1 MPCEKYSGWL
11 TDAALGELRTEREP
25 ELLAHAMECDAC
37 REALSHARQVR
48 DFVDRG
54 VESLVA
60 GEPSPHIRHESAAPH
75 RAGIRIAALPMDGMG
90 TSHRRRPRARHRIWQ
105 SWSRANLFTTD
116 PNLSLASTVNPIS
129 APPEAVTA
137 SATNPQNAEQTT
149 RTHDRGRSSRVR
161 PLTTALPE
169 IIVPKGQLSAAAEL
183 SAAIVTGRVDG
194 SQLLAARQEYDKPL
208 EVKAIEIAPME
219 TPALDTVTE
228 KSANSIQF

>member
-11 TDAALGELRTEREP
+11 TDAALGDLRAEREP
-25 ELLAHAMECDAC
+25 ELLAHAMECTAC
-37 REALSHARQVR
+37 REALSHARQVH
-48 DFVDRG
+48 DFVDRS

-60 GEPSPHIRHESAAPH
+60 GEPSPQFATNLR
-75 RAGIRIAALPMDGMG
+75 RRIAQESEPPRSPWAAWAPVIAGALALAVVLAIMV
-90 TSHRRRPRARHRIWQ
+90 ARKPVHNG
-105 SWSRANLFTTD
+105 SN
-116 PNLSLASTVNPIS
+116 PSLASAVNPIS

-137 SATNPQNAEQTT
+137 SATNPQNAEQTA
-149 RTHDRGRSSRVR
+149 RTHDRGRSARVR

-194 SQLLAARQEYDKPL
+194 SQLLAAQREYDKPL